1 MCDLLKDAMLF
12 DALRKHNGE
21 FPPTSEALLAWKS
34 FDAVT
39 TAFLHAQGVAAR
51 V

>member
-1 MCDLLKDAMLF
+1 MARGIGRRRAM
-12 DALRKHNGE
+12 AQVHGE

-34 FDAVT
+34 FEAVT
-39 TAFLHAQGVAAR
+39 TAFLEDQPAGVAAR